1 MTEPESVLRVAS
13 SPCDMSA
20 LEVREEVRLGHLS
33 PLDLV
38 DAAIAR
44 IEATDS
50 VVNAVP
56 VRCFERARGRARQM
70 MDRAVQGG
78 GWPLLAGLTLVVKDN
93 TDVGG
98 VATSGGSAITDGRIP
113 LTSDPVIG
121 LLESNGA
128 IVVGKS
134 NLSELGGANT
144 TNALFGPTRNPHRT
158 DLTAGGSSGGSA
170 AALALGQV
178 HLGHGND
185 VGGSLRTPAAFCGV
199 AGLRPTP
206 GLVPRKPMADPFDTI
221 FVEGP
226 MARSVPE
233 LALMLDAMSGFHAPD
248 LLSRRADAAYLDVAR
263 AARLPER
270 VAISEDLGLL
280 PVDPAVRTDFRALL
294 TRLGQKQAC
303 TLVPA
308 APSLHGLPEAIR
320 CLRGLNYVA
329 SWQEHWPR
337 DEHRFTPEVAG
348 DIAFGQSL
356 TPDRIA
362 RAMIDRATAYRAM
375 SDFFAHHD
383 LLVCPAVQVPPF
395 PVEEHWPRMIDG
407 QECSSYVDWIMITYV
422 WSVLGCPAI
431 AVPAGRD
438 DAGLP
443 VSIQIIGPPHADAAV
458 LAFAAWV
465 EAVLT

>member
-1 MTEPESVLRVAS
+1 MSEPESVPCVS

-20 LEVREEVRLGHLS
+20 LAAREEVRRGTLS

-50 VVNAVP
+50 AINAVP
-56 VRCFERARGRARQM
+56 VRCFDRARGQARQM
-70 MDRAVQGG
+70 MEAAAGG
-78 GWPLLAGLTLVVKDN
+78 GDWPLLAGLTLVVKDN

-98 VATSGGSAITDGRIP
+98 VATSGGSAITAGRVP
-113 LTSDPVIG
+113 AASDPAIG
-121 LLESNGA
+121 LLERNGA
-128 IVVGKS
+128 IVIGKS

-158 DLTAGGSSGGSA
+158 QLTAGGSSGGSA
-170 AALALGQV
+170 AALAVGQV

-199 AGLRPTP
+199 TGMRPTP
-206 GLVPRKPMADPFDTI
+206 GLVPRKPMSDPFDTV

-226 MARSVPE
+226 MARTVPE
-233 LALMLDAMSGFHAPD
+233 LALMLDAMSAFHAPD
-248 LLSRRADAAYLDVAR
+248 LLSRAAGAAYLDGIG
-263 AARLPER
+263 AALLPER
-270 VAISEDLGLL
+270 VAVSEDLGLL
-280 PVDPAVRTDFRALL
+280 PVDPAVRVGFRALV
-294 TRLGQKQAC
+294 TRLGQNQGCA
-303 TLVPA
+303 LVPA
-308 APSLHGLPEAIR
+308 TPNLHRLPEAIR
-320 CLRGLNYVA
+320 CLRGLTYLT
-329 SWQEHWPR
+329 SWQDYWPR
-337 DEHRFTPEVAG
+337 EEQRFTPEVAG

-362 RAMIDRATAYRAM
+362 RAMSDRATAFRAM
-375 SDFFAHHD
+375 TEFFAQHD

-395 PVEEHWPRMIDG
+395 PVEEHWPRTIDG

-438 DAGLP
+438 AAGLP
-443 VSIQIIGPPHADAAV
+443 VSIQIVGPPHADARV
-458 LAFAAWV
+458 LGFAAWV
-465 EAVLT
+465 EAALG